1 MNKEILLIIDTVSN
15 EKNVDKEII
24 IDAMEHALASAV
36 KKKYK
41 LDNKTQDEIDV
52 EVTINQD
59 DGSYK
64 TLRRWEVVD
73 EMLVDDEYEM
83 KMLLDLAK
91 EKDPKIEV
99 GDFIT
104 EEIESVEFGRIVAQ
118 TAKQNIVSRLKAAE
132 RNRLADL
139 YSPKIGELLFG
150 IVRRVDKNNIFLD
163 LSSNESGSI
172 SDEAMILK
180 DNLIPREI
188 IKPGD
193 RIRGYLM
200 DVQSES
206 RGPQLYISRKCSEF
220 LIELFRLEVPE
231 VGQGI
236 IEILGA
242 SRDPGVRAKIA
253 VKSNDPKLDA
263 IGACVG
269 MRGSRVQSVSNEL
282 AGERIDIIPWDED
295 PAKFVINAMS
305 PAEVLSI
312 VVDET
317 NKTMDIAVAEE
328 QLSQAIGRGGQNVR
342 LASELTGW
350 NLNVMSKDEADDKNM
365 KEEEETAAKF
375 QKNLNVDNDV
385 AKILAEEGF
394 TSIDEIALC
403 EIDEL
408 EDINGFDKEL
418 VIELRKRAIDEYEK
432 QQKEIDDKNSLT
444 NLDDLTDD
452 QVTLLRNS
460 DILTID
466 DIADLSIDELLDI
479 IDISN
484 ETAGKVIMQAR
495 ESWFDEE
502 NDGQR

>member
-15 EKNVDKEII
+15 EKNVDREII

-52 EVTINQD
+52 DVKINQD
-59 DGSYK
+59 DGSYE
-64 TLRRWEVVD
+64 TLRKWQVV
-73 EMLVDDEYEM
+73 EEILIDDEYEM
-83 KMLLDLAK
+83 KILLDLAR
-91 EKDPKIEV
+91 EKNPDIKV
-99 GDFIT
+99 GEYIT
-104 EEIESVEFGRIVAQ
+104 QEIESVEFGRIVAQ

-132 RNRLADL
+132 RNRIVDL

-163 LSSNESGSI
+163 LNSNDGSSI
-172 SDEAMILK
+172 ADEAMILK
-180 DNLIPREI
+180 DNLIPREN

-200 DVQSES
+200 DVQAET

-242 SRDPGVRAKIA
+242 SRDPGLRAKIA

-317 NKTMDIAVAEE
+317 SKTMDIAVAEE

-350 NLNVMSKDEADDKNM
+350 NLNVMSKDEADDKNS
-365 KEEEETAAKF
+365 KEEEETAIMF
-375 QKNLNVDNDV
+375 QNELNVDNDV

-394 TSIDEIALC
+394 SNIDEIALC
-403 EIDEL
+403 EIQEL
-408 EDINGFDKEL
+408 QEISGFDTDL
-418 VIELRKRAIDEYEK
+418 VDELRKRAIDEYEK
-432 QQKEIDDKNSLT
+432 KQKAIDDKNSLT
-444 NLDDLTDD
+444 NLSELTND
-452 QVTLLRNS
+452 QITLLKNS
-460 DILTID
+460 DILTIN
-466 DIADLSIDELLDI
+466 DIADLSIDELLDV
-479 IDISN
+479 IDISI
-484 ETAGKVIMQAR
+484 EDAGKVIMKAR
-495 ESWFDEE
+495 ESWFQEE
-502 NDGQR
+502 K

>member
-15 EKNVDKEII
+15 EKNVDREII
-24 IDAMEHALASAV
+24 ISAMETALASAV

-52 EVTINQD
+52 VVTINQD
-59 DGSYK
+59 DGTY
-64 TLRRWEVVD
+64 TTIRQWEVVD
-73 EMLVDDEYEM
+73 EILIDDEYEK
-83 KMLLDLAK
+83 KMLIEFAK
-91 EKDPKIEV
+91 EKNPDINV
-99 GDFIT
+99 GEYIT

-118 TAKQNIVSRLKAAE
+118 TAKQNIVASLKAAE
-132 RNRLADL
+132 RNRIVDL
-139 YSPKIGELLFG
+139 YAPRVGELLFG
-150 IVRRVDKNNIFLD
+150 IVRRVDKNNVFLD
-163 LSSNESGSI
+163 LNSNEGGSL

-180 DNLIPREI
+180 ENLIPREN

-193 RIRGYLM
+193 RIRGFLM
-200 DVQSES
+200 DVQSEQ
-206 RGPQLYISRKCSEF
+206 RGPQLYISRKCPEF

-242 SRDPGVRAKIA
+242 SRDPGLRAKIA

-282 AGERIDIIPWDED
+282 AGERIDIIAWDED

-317 NKTMDIAVAEE
+317 SKTMDIAVAEE

-350 NLNVMSKDEADDKNM
+350 NLNVMSKDDADDKNN
-365 KEEEETAAKF
+365 KEEEETATKF
-375 QKNLNVDNDV
+375 QVELNVDNDV

-394 TSIDEIALC
+394 SSIDEIALC
-403 EIDEL
+403 EIEEL
-408 EDINGFDKEL
+408 QEINGFDADL
-418 VIELRKRAIDEYEK
+418 VNELRKRAIDAYDK
-432 QQKEIDDKNSLT
+432 KQKEIDDKQSLS
-444 NLDDLTDD
+444 NLEELNDDHI
-452 QVTLLRNS
+452 TLLKNN
-460 DILTID
+460 DILTVSD
-466 DIADLSIDELLDI
+466 VADLSIDELLDF

-484 ETAGKVIMQAR
+484 ESAGKIIMQAR
-495 ESWFDEE
+495 ESWSEE
-502 NDGQR
+502 E

>member
-15 EKNVDKEII
+15 EKNVDREII
-24 IDAMEHALASAV
+24 INAMETALASAV

-59 DGSYK
+59 DGTYTTIRK
-64 TLRRWEVVD
+64 WEVVD
-73 EMLVDDEYEM
+73 EILIDDEYEK
-83 KMLLDLAK
+83 KMLIEFAK
-91 EKDPKIEV
+91 EKNNDINV
-99 GDFIT
+99 GEYIT

-118 TAKQNIVSRLKAAE
+118 TAKQNIVASLKAAE
-132 RNRLADL
+132 RNRIVDL
-139 YSPKIGELLFG
+139 YAPRVGELLFG
-150 IVRRVDKNNIFLD
+150 IVRRVDKNNVFLD
-163 LSSNESGSI
+163 LNSNEGGSL

-180 DNLIPREI
+180 ENLIPREN

-193 RIRGYLM
+193 RIRGFLM
-200 DVQSES
+200 DVQSEQ
-206 RGPQLYISRKCSEF
+206 RGPQLYISRKCPEF

-242 SRDPGVRAKIA
+242 SRDPGLRAKIA

-282 AGERIDIIPWDED
+282 AGERIDIIAWDED

-317 NKTMDIAVAEE
+317 SKTMDIAVAEE

-350 NLNVMSKDEADDKNM
+350 NLNVMSKDDADDKNN
-365 KEEEETAAKF
+365 KEEEETATKF
-375 QKNLNVDNDV
+375 QVELNVDNDV

-394 TSIDEIALC
+394 SSIDEIALC
-403 EIDEL
+403 EIEEL
-408 EDINGFDKEL
+408 QEINGFDDDL
-418 VIELRKRAIDEYEK
+418 VNELRKRAIDAYDK
-432 QQKEIDDKNSLT
+432 KQKELDDKKSLS
-444 NLDDLTDD
+444 NLNELNDDHI
-452 QVTLLRNS
+452 TLLKNN
-460 DILTID
+460 DILTISD
-466 DIADLSIDELLDI
+466 VADLSIDELLDF

-484 ETAGKVIMQAR
+484 ESAGKVIMQAR
-495 ESWFDEE
+495 ESWSEE
-502 NDGQR
+502 E

>member
-15 EKNVDKEII
+15 EKNVDREII
-24 IDAMEHALASAV
+24 INAMETELASAV

-59 DGSYK
+59 DGTYTTIRK
-64 TLRRWEVVD
+64 WEVVD
-73 EMLVDDEYEM
+73 EIQIDDEYEK
-83 KMLLDLAK
+83 KMLIEFAK
-91 EKDPKIEV
+91 EKNNDINV
-99 GDFIT
+99 GEYIT
-104 EEIESVEFGRIVAQ
+104 EEIESVEFGSIVAQ
-118 TAKQNIVSRLKAAE
+118 TAKQNIVASLKAAE
-132 RNRLADL
+132 RNRIVDL
-139 YSPKIGELLFG
+139 YAPRVGELLFG
-150 IVRRVDKNNIFLD
+150 IVRRVDKNNVFLD
-163 LSSNESGSI
+163 LNSNEGGSL

-180 DNLIPREI
+180 ENLIPREN

-193 RIRGYLM
+193 RIRGFLM
-200 DVQSES
+200 DVQSEQ
-206 RGPQLYISRKCSEF
+206 RGPQLYISRKCPEF

-242 SRDPGVRAKIA
+242 SRDPGLRAKIA

-282 AGERIDIIPWDED
+282 AGERIDIIAWDED

-317 NKTMDIAVAEE
+317 SKTMDIAVAEE

-350 NLNVMSKDEADDKNM
+350 NLNVMSKDDADDKNN
-365 KEEEETAAKF
+365 KEEEEMATKF
-375 QKNLNVDNDV
+375 QVELNVDNDV

-394 TSIDEIALC
+394 SSIDEIALC
-403 EIDEL
+403 EIEEL
-408 EDINGFDKEL
+408 QEINGFDDDL
-418 VIELRKRAIDEYEK
+418 VNELRKRAIDAYDK
-432 QQKEIDDKNSLT
+432 KQKELDDKKSLS
-444 NLDDLTDD
+444 NLNELNDDHI
-452 QVTLLRNS
+452 TLLKNN
-460 DILTID
+460 DILTISD
-466 DIADLSIDELLDI
+466 VADLSIDELLDF

-484 ETAGKVIMQAR
+484 ESAGKVIMQAR
-495 ESWFDEE
+495 ESWSEE
-502 NDGQR
+502 E

>member
-15 EKNVDKEII
+15 EKNVDREII

-52 EVTINQD
+52 EVSINQD
-59 DGSYK
+59 DGSYTTIRK
-64 TLRRWEVVD
+64 WEVVN
-73 EMLVDDEYEM
+73 EMLVDDEYEK
-83 KMLLDLAK
+83 KMLIGFAK
-91 EKDPKIEV
+91 EKNPDINV
-99 GDFIT
+99 GEYIT

-118 TAKQNIVSRLKAAE
+118 TAKQNIVASLKAAE
-132 RNRLADL
+132 RNRIVDL
-139 YSPKIGELLFG
+139 YAPRIGELLFG
-150 IVRRVDKNNIFLD
+150 IVRRVDKNNVFLD
-163 LSSNESGSI
+163 LNSNEGSSL

-180 DNLIPREI
+180 ENLIPREN

-193 RIRGYLM
+193 RIRGYLK
-200 DVQSES
+200 DVQSEL

-242 SRDPGVRAKIA
+242 SRDPGLRAKIA

-317 NKTMDIAVAEE
+317 SKTMDIAVAEE

-350 NLNVMSKDEADDKNM
+350 NLNVMSKDDADDKNT
-365 KEEEETAAKF
+365 KEEEETATKF
-375 QKNLNVDNDV
+375 QNELNVDNDV

-394 TSIDEIALC
+394 TSIEEIALC
-403 EIDEL
+403 EIEEL
-408 EDINGFDKEL
+408 ENINGFDTDL
-418 VIELRKRAIDEYEK
+418 VNELRKRANDEYDK
-432 QQKEIDDKNSLT
+432 KQKEIEDKSSLK
-444 NLDDLTDD
+444 NLSDLTDD
-452 QVTLLRNS
+452 HITLLKNN
-460 DILTID
+460 DILTISD
-466 DIADLSIDELLDI
+466 VADLSIDELLDYVEL
-479 IDISN
+479 SN
-484 ETAGKVIMQAR
+484 ETAGKVIMKAR
-495 ESWFDEE
+495 ESWSEE
-502 NDGQR
+502 E

>member
-1 MNKEILLIIDTVSN
+1 MNKEILLIIDSVSN
-15 EKNVDKEII
+15 EKNVDREII

-52 EVTINQD
+52 QVVINQD
-59 DGSYK
+59 DGTYK
-64 TLRRWEVVD
+64 TYRRWEVVN
-73 EMLVDDEYEM
+73 EMKIDDEYQM
-83 KMLLDLAK
+83 KMLLEIAQ
-91 EKDPKIEV
+91 EKNSEIQS

-132 RNRLADL
+132 RNRIVDL
-139 YSPKIGELLFG
+139 YSPRIGELLFG
-150 IVRRVDKNNIFLD
+150 IVKRVDKNNVYLD
-163 LSSNESGSI
+163 LSSVENGGV

-206 RGPQLYISRKCSEF
+206 RGPQLYISRKCPEF
-220 LIELFRLEVPE
+220 LIELFSIEVPE

-312 VVDET
+312 VVDE
-317 NKTMDIAVAEE
+317 NSKSMDIAVSEE

-342 LASELTGW
+342 LASELSGW
-350 NLNVMSKDEADDKNM
+350 NLNVMSKSEADDKNA
-365 KEEEETAAKF
+365 KEEEETAIKF
-375 QKNLNVDNDV
+375 QNSLNVDNDV

-394 TSIDEIALC
+394 TSIEEIALC
-403 EIDEL
+403 ELEEL
-408 EDINGFDKEL
+408 EEIDGFDQEL
-418 VIELRKRAIDEYEK
+418 VQELRKRATEAYEQ
-432 QQKEIDDKNSLT
+432 QQKEINDKNSLE
-444 NLDDLTDD
+444 NLDNLTDD
-452 QVTLLRNS
+452 QLTLLRNN
-460 DILTID
+460 DIFTIND
-466 DIADLSIDELLDI
+466 VADLSVDELLDF

-495 ESWFDEE
+495 ESWFKEE
-502 NDGQR
+502 NE

>member
-15 EKNVDKEII
+15 EKNVDREII

-52 EVTINQD
+52 EVSINQD
-59 DGSYK
+59 DGSYTTIRK
-64 TLRRWEVVD
+64 WEVVN
-73 EMLVDDEYEM
+73 EMLVDDEYEK
-83 KMLLDLAK
+83 KMLIEFAK
-91 EKDPKIEV
+91 EKNSDINV
-99 GDFIT
+99 GEYIT

-118 TAKQNIVSRLKAAE
+118 TAKQNIVASLKAAE
-132 RNRLADL
+132 RNRIVDL
-139 YSPKIGELLFG
+139 YAPRIGELLFG
-150 IVRRVDKNNIFLD
+150 IVRRVDKNNVFLD
-163 LSSNESGSI
+163 LNSNEGSSL

-180 DNLIPREI
+180 ENLIPREN

-193 RIRGYLM
+193 RIRGYLK
-200 DVQSES
+200 DVQSEL

-242 SRDPGVRAKIA
+242 SRDPGLRAKIA

-317 NKTMDIAVAEE
+317 SKTMDIAVAEE

-350 NLNVMSKDEADDKNM
+350 NLNVMSKDDADDKNT
-365 KEEEETAAKF
+365 KEEEETATKF
-375 QKNLNVDNDV
+375 QNELNVDNDV

-394 TSIDEIALC
+394 TSIEEIALC
-403 EIDEL
+403 EIEEL
-408 EDINGFDKEL
+408 ENINGFDIDL
-418 VIELRKRAIDEYEK
+418 VNELRKRANDEYDK
-432 QQKEIDDKNSLT
+432 KQKEIDDKSSLK
-444 NLDDLTDD
+444 NLSDLTDD
-452 QVTLLRNS
+452 HITLLKNN
-460 DILTID
+460 DILTISD
-466 DIADLSIDELLDI
+466 VADLSIDELLDYI
-479 IDISN
+479 ELSN
-484 ETAGKVIMQAR
+484 ETAGKVIMKAR
-495 ESWFDEE
+495 ESWSEE
-502 NDGQR
+502 E

>member
-15 EKNVDKEII
+15 EKNVDREII
-24 IDAMEHALASAV
+24 IDAKEHALASAV

-52 EVTINQD
+52 EVSINQD
-59 DGSYK
+59 DGSYTTIRK
-64 TLRRWEVVD
+64 WEVVN
-73 EMLVDDEYEM
+73 EMLVDDEYEK
-83 KMLLDLAK
+83 KMLIEFAK
-91 EKDPKIEV
+91 EKNSDINV
-99 GDFIT
+99 GEYIT

-118 TAKQNIVSRLKAAE
+118 TAKQNIVASLKAAE
-132 RNRLADL
+132 RNRIVDL
-139 YSPKIGELLFG
+139 YAPRIGELLFG
-150 IVRRVDKNNIFLD
+150 IVRRVDKNNVFLD
-163 LSSNESGSI
+163 LNSNEGSSL

-180 DNLIPREI
+180 ENLIPREN

-193 RIRGYLM
+193 RIRGYLK
-200 DVQSES
+200 DVQSEL

-220 LIELFRLEVPE
+220 LIELCRLEVPE

-242 SRDPGVRAKIA
+242 SRDPGLRAKIA

-295 PAKFVINAMS
+295 PAKFVVNAMS

-317 NKTMDIAVAEE
+317 SKTMDIAVAEE

-350 NLNVMSKDEADDKNM
+350 NLNVMSKDDADDKNT
-365 KEEEETAAKF
+365 KEEEETATKF
-375 QKNLNVDNDV
+375 QNELNVDNDV

-394 TSIDEIALC
+394 TSIEEIALC
-403 EIDEL
+403 EIEEL
-408 EDINGFDKEL
+408 ENINGFDTDL
-418 VIELRKRAIDEYEK
+418 VNELRKRANDEYDK
-432 QQKEIDDKNSLT
+432 KQKEIEDKSSLK
-444 NLDDLTDD
+444 NLSDLTDD
-452 QVTLLRNS
+452 HITLLKNN
-460 DILTID
+460 DILTISD
-466 DIADLSIDELLDI
+466 VADLSIDELLDYVEL
-479 IDISN
+479 SN
-484 ETAGKVIMQAR
+484 ETAGKVIMKAR
-495 ESWFDEE
+495 ESWSEE
-502 NDGQR
+502 E

>member
-15 EKNVDKEII
+15 EKNVDREII
-24 IDAMEHALASAV
+24 IEAMEYALASAV

-52 EVTINQD
+52 EVSINQD
-59 DGSYK
+59 DGSYTTIRK
-64 TLRRWEVVD
+64 WEVVN
-73 EMLVDDEYEM
+73 EMLVDDEYEK
-83 KMLLDLAK
+83 KMLIEFAK
-91 EKDPKIEV
+91 EKNSDINV
-99 GDFIT
+99 GEYIT

-118 TAKQNIVSRLKAAE
+118 TAKQNIVASLKAAE
-132 RNRLADL
+132 RNRIVDL
-139 YSPKIGELLFG
+139 YAPRIGELLFG
-150 IVRRVDKNNIFLD
+150 IVRRVDKNNVFLD
-163 LSSNESGSI
+163 LNSNEGSSL

-180 DNLIPREI
+180 ENLIPREN

-193 RIRGYLM
+193 RIRGYLK
-200 DVQSES
+200 DVQSEL

-242 SRDPGVRAKIA
+242 SRDPGLRAKIA

-317 NKTMDIAVAEE
+317 SKTMDIAVAEE

-350 NLNVMSKDEADDKNM
+350 NLNVMSKDDADDKNT
-365 KEEEETAAKF
+365 KEEEETATKF
-375 QKNLNVDNDV
+375 QNELNVDNDV

-394 TSIDEIALC
+394 TSIEEIALC
-403 EIDEL
+403 EIEEL
-408 EDINGFDKEL
+408 ENINGFDIDL
-418 VIELRKRAIDEYEK
+418 VNELRKRANDEYDK
-432 QQKEIDDKNSLT
+432 KQKEIEDKSSLK
-444 NLDDLTDD
+444 NLSDLTDD
-452 QVTLLRNS
+452 HITLLKNN
-460 DILTID
+460 DILTISD
-466 DIADLSIDELLDI
+466 VADLSIDELLDYI
-479 IDISN
+479 ELSN
-484 ETAGKVIMQAR
+484 ETAGKVIMKAR
-495 ESWFDEE
+495 ESWSEE
-502 NDGQR
+502 E

>member
-15 EKNVDKEII
+15 EKNVDREII
-24 IDAMEHALASAV
+24 INAMEHALASAV

-52 EVTINQD
+52 EVSINQD
-59 DGSYK
+59 DGSYTTIRK
-64 TLRRWEVVD
+64 WEVVD
-73 EMLVDDEYEM
+73 EMLVDDEYEK
-83 KMLLDLAK
+83 KMLIEFAK
-91 EKDPKIEV
+91 EKNSDINV
-99 GDFIT
+99 GEYIT

-118 TAKQNIVSRLKAAE
+118 TAKQNIVASLKAAE
-132 RNRLADL
+132 RNRIVDL
-139 YSPKIGELLFG
+139 YAPRIGELLFG
-150 IVRRVDKNNIFLD
+150 IVRRVDKNNVFLD
-163 LSSNESGSI
+163 LNSNEGSSL

-180 DNLIPREI
+180 ENLIPREN

-193 RIRGYLM
+193 RIRGYLK
-200 DVQSES
+200 DVQSEL

-242 SRDPGVRAKIA
+242 SRDPGLRAKIA

-317 NKTMDIAVAEE
+317 SKTMDIAVAEE

-350 NLNVMSKDEADDKNM
+350 NLNVMSKDDADDKNT
-365 KEEEETAAKF
+365 KEEEETATKF
-375 QKNLNVDNDV
+375 QNELNVDNDV

-394 TSIDEIALC
+394 TSIEEIALC
-403 EIDEL
+403 EIEEL
-408 EDINGFDKEL
+408 ENINGFDTDL
-418 VIELRKRAIDEYEK
+418 VNELRKRANDEYDK
-432 QQKEIDDKNSLT
+432 KQKEIEDKSSLK
-444 NLDDLTDD
+444 NLSDLTDD
-452 QVTLLRNS
+452 HITLLKNN
-460 DILTID
+460 DILTISD
-466 DIADLSIDELLDI
+466 VADLSIDELLDYVEL
-479 IDISN
+479 SN
-484 ETAGKVIMQAR
+484 ETAGKVIMKAR
-495 ESWFDEE
+495 ESWSEE
-502 NDGQR
+502 E

>member
-15 EKNVDKEII
+15 EKNVDREII
-24 IDAMEHALASAV
+24 IDAMENALASAV

-41 LDNKTQDEIDV
+41 LDKKTQDEIDV
-52 EVTINQD
+52 DVSINQD
-59 DGSYK
+59 DGSYTTIRK
-64 TLRRWEVVD
+64 WEVVD
-73 EMLVDDEYEM
+73 EMLVDDEYEK
-83 KMLLDLAK
+83 KMLIEFAK
-91 EKDPKIEV
+91 EKNPDINV
-99 GDFIT
+99 GEYVT
-104 EEIESVEFGRIVAQ
+104 EEIDSVEFGRIVAQ
-118 TAKQNIVSRLKAAE
+118 TAKQNIVASLKAAE
-132 RNRLADL
+132 RNRIVDL
-139 YSPKIGELLFG
+139 YAPRISELLFG
-150 IVRRVDKNNIFLD
+150 IVRRVDKNNVFLD
-163 LSSNESGSI
+163 LNSNEGGSL

-180 DNLIPREI
+180 ENLIPREN

-200 DVQSES
+200 DVQSEL
-206 RGPQLYISRKCSEF
+206 RGPQLYISRKCPEF

-242 SRDPGVRAKIA
+242 ARDPGLRAKIA

-317 NKTMDIAVAEE
+317 SKTMDIAVAEE

-350 NLNVMSKDEADDKNM
+350 NLNVMSKDDADDKNS
-365 KEEEETAAKF
+365 KEEEETASKF
-375 QKNLNVDNDV
+375 QNELNVDNDV

-394 TSIDEIALC
+394 STIDEIALC
-403 EIDEL
+403 EIEEL
-408 EDINGFDKEL
+408 ENISGFDGDL
-418 VIELRKRAIDEYEK
+418 VNELRKRAIDEYEK
-432 QQKEIDDKNSLT
+432 KQKEIDDKFSLK
-444 NLDDLTDD
+444 NLSELTDD
-452 QVTLLRNS
+452 HITILKNN
-460 DILTID
+460 DILTISD
-466 DIADLSIDELLDI
+466 VADLSIDELLDYI
-479 IDISN
+479 EISN
-484 ETAGKVIMQAR
+484 ETAGKVIMKAR
-495 ESWFDEE
+495 ESWSEE
-502 NDGQR
+502 E

>member
-15 EKNVDKEII
+15 EKNVDREII
-24 IDAMEHALASAV
+24 ISAMETALASAV

-41 LDNKTQDEIDV
+41 LDKKTQDEIDV

-59 DGSYK
+59 DGTYTTIRK
-64 TLRRWEVVD
+64 WEVVD
-73 EMLVDDEYEM
+73 EILIDDEYEK
-83 KMLLDLAK
+83 KMLIEFAK
-91 EKDPKIEV
+91 EKNPDINV
-99 GDFIT
+99 GEYIT

-118 TAKQNIVSRLKAAE
+118 TAKQNIVASLKAAE
-132 RNRLADL
+132 RNRIVDL
-139 YSPKIGELLFG
+139 YAPRVGELLFG
-150 IVRRVDKNNIFLD
+150 IVRRVDKNNVFLD
-163 LSSNESGSI
+163 LNSNEGGSL

-180 DNLIPREI
+180 ENLIPREN

-193 RIRGYLM
+193 RIRGFLM
-200 DVQSES
+200 DVQSEQ
-206 RGPQLYISRKCSEF
+206 RGPQLYISRKCPEF

-242 SRDPGVRAKIA
+242 SRDPGLRAKIA

-282 AGERIDIIPWDED
+282 AGERIDIIAWDED

-317 NKTMDIAVAEE
+317 SKTMDIAVAEE

-350 NLNVMSKDEADDKNM
+350 NLNVMSKDDANDKNN
-365 KEEEETAAKF
+365 KEEEETATKF
-375 QKNLNVDNDV
+375 QVELNVDNDV

-394 TSIDEIALC
+394 SSIDEIALC
-403 EIDEL
+403 EIEEL
-408 EDINGFDKEL
+408 QEINGFDDDL
-418 VIELRKRAIDEYEK
+418 VNELRKRAIDAYDK
-432 QQKEIDDKNSLT
+432 KQKELDDKKSLS
-444 NLDDLTDD
+444 NLDELNDD
-452 QVTLLRNS
+452 HITLLKNN
-460 DILTID
+460 DILTISD
-466 DIADLSIDELLDI
+466 VADLSIDELLDF

-484 ETAGKVIMQAR
+484 ESAGKVIMQAR
-495 ESWFDEE
+495 ESWSEE
-502 NDGQR
+502 E

>member
-1 MNKEILLIIDTVSN
+1 MTKEILLIIDTVSN
-15 EKNVDKEII
+15 EKNVDREII
-24 IDAMEHALASAV
+24 INAMEHALASAV

-41 LDNKTQDEIDV
+41 LDKKTQDEIDV
-52 EVTINQD
+52 EVSINQD

-64 TLRRWEVVD
+64 TVRKWEVVD
-73 EMLVDDEYEM
+73 EMLVDDEYEK
-83 KMLLDLAK
+83 KMLIEFAK
-91 EKDPKIEV
+91 EKNSDINV
-99 GDFIT
+99 GEYIT

-118 TAKQNIVSRLKAAE
+118 TAKQNIVASLKAAE
-132 RNRLADL
+132 RNRIVDL
-139 YSPKIGELLFG
+139 YAPRIGELLFG
-150 IVRRVDKNNIFLD
+150 IVKRVDKNNVFLD
-163 LSSNESGSI
+163 LNSNEGSSL

-180 DNLIPREI
+180 ENLIPREN

-193 RIRGYLM
+193 RIRGYLK
-200 DVQSES
+200 DVQSEL

-220 LIELFRLEVPE
+220 LIELFRLELPE

-242 SRDPGVRAKIA
+242 SRDPGLRAKIA

-317 NKTMDIAVAEE
+317 SKTMDIAVAEE

-350 NLNVMSKDEADDKNM
+350 NLNVMSKDDADDKNT
-365 KEEEETAAKF
+365 KEEEETATKF
-375 QKNLNVDNDV
+375 QNELNVDNDV

-394 TSIDEIALC
+394 TSIEEIALC
-403 EIDEL
+403 EIEEL
-408 EDINGFDKEL
+408 ENINGFDTDL
-418 VIELRKRAIDEYEK
+418 VNELRKRATDEYDK
-432 QQKEIDDKNSLT
+432 KQKEIEDKSSLK
-444 NLDDLTDD
+444 NLSDLTDD
-452 QVTLLRNS
+452 HITLLTNN
-460 DILTID
+460 DIVTIGD
-466 DIADLSIDELLDI
+466 VADLSIEELLDYI
-479 IDISN
+479 EISN
-484 ETAGKVIMQAR
+484 ETAGKVIMKAR
-495 ESWFDEE
+495 ESWSEE
-502 NDGQR
+502 E

>member
-15 EKNVDKEII
+15 EKNVDREII
-24 IDAMEHALASAV
+24 ISAMETALASAV

-59 DGSYK
+59 DGTY
-64 TLRRWEVVD
+64 TTIRQWEVVD
-73 EMLVDDEYEM
+73 EILIDDEYEK
-83 KMLLDLAK
+83 KMLIEFAK
-91 EKDPKIEV
+91 EKNPDINV
-99 GDFIT
+99 GEYIT

-118 TAKQNIVSRLKAAE
+118 TAKQNIVASLKAAE
-132 RNRLADL
+132 RNRIVDL
-139 YSPKIGELLFG
+139 YAPRVGELLFG
-150 IVRRVDKNNIFLD
+150 IVRRVDKNNVFLD
-163 LSSNESGSI
+163 LNSNEGGSL

-180 DNLIPREI
+180 ENLIPREN

-193 RIRGYLM
+193 RIRGFLM
-200 DVQSES
+200 DVQSEQ
-206 RGPQLYISRKCSEF
+206 RGPQLYISRKCPEF

-242 SRDPGVRAKIA
+242 SRDPGLRAKIA

-282 AGERIDIIPWDED
+282 AGERIDIIAWDED

-317 NKTMDIAVAEE
+317 SKTMDIAVAEE

-350 NLNVMSKDEADDKNM
+350 NLNVMSKDDADDKNN
-365 KEEEETAAKF
+365 KEEEETATKF
-375 QKNLNVDNDV
+375 QVELNVDNDV

-394 TSIDEIALC
+394 SSIDEIALC
-403 EIDEL
+403 EIEEL
-408 EDINGFDKEL
+408 QEINGFDADL
-418 VIELRKRAIDEYEK
+418 VNELRKRAIDAYDK
-432 QQKEIDDKNSLT
+432 KQKEIDDKQSLS
-444 NLDDLTDD
+444 NLEELNDDHI
-452 QVTLLRNS
+452 TLLKNN
-460 DILTID
+460 DILTVSD
-466 DIADLSIDELLDI
+466 VADLSIDELLDF

-484 ETAGKVIMQAR
+484 ESAGKIIMQAR
-495 ESWFDEE
+495 ESWSEE
-502 NDGQR
+502 E

>member
-15 EKNVDKEII
+15 EKNVDREII
-24 IDAMEHALASAV
+24 IEAMEYALASAV

-52 EVTINQD
+52 EVSINQD
-59 DGSYK
+59 DGSYTTIRK
-64 TLRRWEVVD
+64 WEVVN
-73 EMLVDDEYEM
+73 EMLVDDEYEK
-83 KMLLDLAK
+83 KMLIGFAK
-91 EKDPKIEV
+91 EKNPDINV
-99 GDFIT
+99 GEYIT

-118 TAKQNIVSRLKAAE
+118 TAKQNIVASLKAAE
-132 RNRLADL
+132 RNRIVDL
-139 YSPKIGELLFG
+139 YAPRIGELLFG
-150 IVRRVDKNNIFLD
+150 IVRRVDKNNVFLD
-163 LSSNESGSI
+163 LNSNEGSSL

-180 DNLIPREI
+180 ENLIPREN

-193 RIRGYLM
+193 RIRGYLK
-200 DVQSES
+200 DVQSEL

-242 SRDPGVRAKIA
+242 SRDPGLRAKIA

-317 NKTMDIAVAEE
+317 SKTMDIAVAEE

-350 NLNVMSKDEADDKNM
+350 NLNVMSKDDADDKNT
-365 KEEEETAAKF
+365 KEEEETATKF
-375 QKNLNVDNDV
+375 QNELNVDNDV

-394 TSIDEIALC
+394 TSIEEIALC
-403 EIDEL
+403 EIEEL
-408 EDINGFDKEL
+408 ENINGFDTDL
-418 VIELRKRAIDEYEK
+418 VNELRKRANDEYDK
-432 QQKEIDDKNSLT
+432 KQKEIEDKSSLK
-444 NLDDLTDD
+444 NLSDLTDD
-452 QVTLLRNS
+452 HITLLKNN
-460 DILTID
+460 DILTISD
-466 DIADLSIDELLDI
+466 VADLSIDELLDYVEL
-479 IDISN
+479 SN
-484 ETAGKVIMQAR
+484 ETAGKVIMKAR
-495 ESWFDEE
+495 ESWSEE
-502 NDGQR
+502 E

>member
-1 MNKEILLIIDTVSN
+1 MNKEILLIIDKVSN
-15 EKNVDKEII
+15 EKNVDREII
-24 IDAMEHALASAV
+24 INAMETALASAV

-59 DGSYK
+59 DGTYTTIRK
-64 TLRRWEVVD
+64 WEVVD
-73 EMLVDDEYEM
+73 EIQIDDEYEK
-83 KMLLDLAK
+83 KMLIEFAK
-91 EKDPKIEV
+91 EKNNDINV
-99 GDFIT
+99 GEYIT

-118 TAKQNIVSRLKAAE
+118 TAKQNIVASLKAAE
-132 RNRLADL
+132 RNRIVDL
-139 YSPKIGELLFG
+139 YAPRVGELLFG
-150 IVRRVDKNNIFLD
+150 IVRRVDKNNVFLD
-163 LSSNESGSI
+163 LNSNEGGSL

-180 DNLIPREI
+180 ENLIPREN

-193 RIRGYLM
+193 RIRGFLM
-200 DVQSES
+200 DVQSEQ
-206 RGPQLYISRKCSEF
+206 RGPQLYISRKCPEF

-242 SRDPGVRAKIA
+242 SRDPGLRAKIA

-282 AGERIDIIPWDED
+282 AGERIDIIAWDED

-317 NKTMDIAVAEE
+317 SKTMDIAVAEE

-350 NLNVMSKDEADDKNM
+350 NLNVMSKDDADDKNN
-365 KEEEETAAKF
+365 KEEEETATKF
-375 QKNLNVDNDV
+375 QVELNVDNDV

-394 TSIDEIALC
+394 SSINEIALC
-403 EIDEL
+403 EIEEL
-408 EDINGFDKEL
+408 QEINGFDDDL
-418 VIELRKRAIDEYEK
+418 VNELRKRAIDAYDK
-432 QQKEIDDKNSLT
+432 KQKELDDKKSLS
-444 NLDDLTDD
+444 NLNELNDDHI
-452 QVTLLRNS
+452 TLLKNN
-460 DILTID
+460 DILTISD
-466 DIADLSIDELLDI
+466 VADLSIDELLDF

-484 ETAGKVIMQAR
+484 ESAGKVIMQAR
-495 ESWFDEE
+495 ESWSEE
-502 NDGQR
+502 E

>member
-15 EKNVDKEII
+15 EKNVDREII
-24 IDAMEHALASAV
+24 INAMETALASAV

-59 DGSYK
+59 DGTYTTIRK
-64 TLRRWEVVD
+64 WEVVD
-73 EMLVDDEYEM
+73 EILIDDEYEK
-83 KMLLDLAK
+83 KMLIEFAK
-91 EKDPKIEV
+91 EKNNDINV
-99 GDFIT
+99 GEYIT

-118 TAKQNIVSRLKAAE
+118 TAKQNIVASLKAAE
-132 RNRLADL
+132 RNRIVDL
-139 YSPKIGELLFG
+139 YAPRVGELLFG

-163 LSSNESGSI
+163 LNSNEGGSL

-180 DNLIPREI
+180 ENLIPREN

-193 RIRGYLM
+193 RIRGFLM
-200 DVQSES
+200 DVQSEQ
-206 RGPQLYISRKCSEF
+206 RGPQLYISRKCPEF

-242 SRDPGVRAKIA
+242 SRDPGLRAKIA

-305 PAEVLSI
+305 PADVLSI

-317 NKTMDIAVAEE
+317 SKTMDIAVAEE

-350 NLNVMSKDEADDKNM
+350 NLNVMSKDDADDKNT
-365 KEEEETAAKF
+365 KEEEVTAIKF
-375 QKNLNVDNDV
+375 QNELNVDNDV

-394 TSIDEIALC
+394 SSIDEIALC
-403 EIDEL
+403 EIQEL
-408 EDINGFDKEL
+408 EEINGFDSDL
-418 VIELRKRAIDEYEK
+418 VQELRKRAIDEYEK
-432 QQKEIDDKNSLT
+432 KQKEIDDNNSLA
-444 NLDDLTDD
+444 NLNELTDD
-452 QVTLLRNS
+452 HITLLKNN
-460 DILTID
+460 DILTIS
-466 DIADLSIDELLDI
+466 DIADLSIDELLDYI
-479 IDISN
+479 EISN
-484 ETAGKVIMQAR
+484 ESAGKVIMQAR
-495 ESWFDEE
+495 ESWSEE
-502 NDGQR
+502 E

>member
-15 EKNVDKEII
+15 EKNVDREII
-24 IDAMEHALASAV
+24 INAMETALASAV
-36 KKKYK
+36 KKKFK

-59 DGSYK
+59 DGTYTTIRK
-64 TLRRWEVVD
+64 WEVVD
-73 EMLVDDEYEM
+73 EMLIDDEYEK
-83 KMLLDLAK
+83 KMLIEFAK
-91 EKDPKIEV
+91 EKNPDIKV
-99 GDFIT
+99 GEFIS

-118 TAKQNIVSRLKAAE
+118 TAKQNIVASLKAAE
-132 RNRLADL
+132 RNRIVDL
-139 YSPKIGELLFG
+139 YAPRVGELLFG
-150 IVRRVDKNNIFLD
+150 IVRRVDKNNVFLD
-163 LSSNESGSI
+163 LNSNEGGSL

-180 DNLIPREI
+180 ENLIPREN

-193 RIRGYLM
+193 RIRGFLM
-200 DVQSES
+200 DVQSEL
-206 RGPQLYISRKCSEF
+206 RGPQLYISRKCPEF

-242 SRDPGVRAKIA
+242 SRDPGLRAKIA

-317 NKTMDIAVAEE
+317 SKTMDIAVAEE

-350 NLNVMSKDEADDKNM
+350 NLNVMSKDDADDKNN
-365 KEEEETAAKF
+365 KEEEETATKF
-375 QKNLNVDNDV
+375 QVELNVDNDV

-394 TSIDEIALC
+394 SSIDEIALC
-403 EIDEL
+403 EIEEL
-408 EDINGFDKEL
+408 QEINGFDDDL
-418 VIELRKRAIDEYEK
+418 VNELRKRAIDAYDK
-432 QQKEIDDKNSLT
+432 KQKELDDKKSLS
-444 NLDDLTDD
+444 NLNELNDDHI
-452 QVTLLRNS
+452 TLLKNN
-460 DILTID
+460 DILTISD
-466 DIADLSIDELLDI
+466 VADLSIDELLDF

-484 ETAGKVIMQAR
+484 ESAGKVIMQAR
-495 ESWFDEE
+495 ESWSEE
-502 NDGQR
+502 E

>member
-15 EKNVDKEII
+15 EKNVDREII
-24 IDAMEHALASAV
+24 INAMEHALASAV

-41 LDNKTQDEIDV
+41 LDKKTQDEIDV

-59 DGSYK
+59 DGTYTTIRK
-64 TLRRWEVVD
+64 WEVVD
-73 EMLVDDEYEM
+73 EMLVDDEYEK
-83 KMLLDLAK
+83 KMLIGFAQ
-91 EKDPKIEV
+91 EKNSDINV
-99 GDFIT
+99 GEYIT

-118 TAKQNIVSRLKAAE
+118 TAKQNIVASLKAAE
-132 RNRLADL
+132 RNRIVDL
-139 YSPKIGELLFG
+139 YAPRIGELLFG
-150 IVRRVDKNNIFLD
+150 IVRRVDKNNVFLD
-163 LSSNESGSI
+163 LNSSEGTSL

-180 DNLIPREI
+180 ENLIPREN

-193 RIRGYLM
+193 RIRGYLK
-200 DVQSES
+200 DVQSEL

-242 SRDPGVRAKIA
+242 SRDPGLRAKIA

-317 NKTMDIAVAEE
+317 SKTMDIAVAEE

-350 NLNVMSKDEADDKNM
+350 NLNVMSKDDADDKNA
-365 KEEEETAAKF
+365 KEEEETAEKF
-375 QKNLNVDNDV
+375 QNELNVDNDV

-394 TSIDEIALC
+394 SSIEEIALC
-403 EIDEL
+403 EIEEL
-408 EDINGFDKEL
+408 EEINSFDADL
-418 VIELRKRAIDEYEK
+418 INELRKRATDEYEK
-432 QQKEIDDKNSLT
+432 KQKEIEDKSSLK
-444 NLDDLTDD
+444 NLSDLTDD
-452 QVTLLRNS
+452 HITLLKNN
-460 DILTID
+460 DILTISD
-466 DIADLSIDELLDI
+466 VADLSIDELLDYI
-479 IDISN
+479 EIPN
-484 ETAGKVIMQAR
+484 ETAGKVIMKAR
-495 ESWFDEE
+495 QSWTEE
-502 NDGQR
+502 E

>member
-15 EKNVDKEII
+15 EKNVDREII
-24 IDAMEHALASAV
+24 ISAMETALASAV

-41 LDNKTQDEIDV
+41 LDKKTQDEIDV

-59 DGSYK
+59 DGTYTTIRK
-64 TLRRWEVVD
+64 WEVVD
-73 EMLVDDEYEM
+73 EILIDDEYEK
-83 KMLLDLAK
+83 KMLIEFAK
-91 EKDPKIEV
+91 EKNPDINV
-99 GDFIT
+99 GEYIT

-118 TAKQNIVSRLKAAE
+118 TAKQNIVASLKAAE
-132 RNRLADL
+132 RNRIVDL
-139 YSPKIGELLFG
+139 YAPRVGELLFG
-150 IVRRVDKNNIFLD
+150 IVRRVDKNNVFLD
-163 LSSNESGSI
+163 LNSNEGGSL

-180 DNLIPREI
+180 ENLIPREN

-193 RIRGYLM
+193 RIRGFLM
-200 DVQSES
+200 DVQSEQ
-206 RGPQLYISRKCSEF
+206 RGPQLYISRKCPEF

-242 SRDPGVRAKIA
+242 SRDPGLRAKIA

-282 AGERIDIIPWDED
+282 AGERIDIIAWDED

-317 NKTMDIAVAEE
+317 SKTMDIAVAEE

-350 NLNVMSKDEADDKNM
+350 NLNVMSKDDADDKNN
-365 KEEEETAAKF
+365 KEEEETATKF
-375 QKNLNVDNDV
+375 QVELNVDNDV

-394 TSIDEIALC
+394 SSIDEIALC
-403 EIDEL
+403 EIEEL
-408 EDINGFDKEL
+408 QEINGFDDDL
-418 VIELRKRAIDEYEK
+418 VNELRKRAIDAYDK
-432 QQKEIDDKNSLT
+432 KQKELDDKKSLS
-444 NLDDLTDD
+444 NLDELNDD
-452 QVTLLRNS
+452 HITLLKNN
-460 DILTID
+460 DILTISD
-466 DIADLSIDELLDI
+466 VADLSIDELLDF

-484 ETAGKVIMQAR
+484 ESAGKVIMQAR
-495 ESWFDEE
+495 ESWSEE
-502 NDGQR
+502 E

>member
-15 EKNVDKEII
+15 EKNVDREII

-52 EVTINQD
+52 EVSINQD
-59 DGSYK
+59 DGSYTTIRK
-64 TLRRWEVVD
+64 WEVVN
-73 EMLVDDEYEM
+73 EMLVDDEYEK
-83 KMLLDLAK
+83 KMLIEFAK
-91 EKDPKIEV
+91 EKNSDINV
-99 GDFIT
+99 GEYIT

-118 TAKQNIVSRLKAAE
+118 TAKQNIVASLKAAE
-132 RNRLADL
+132 RNRIVDL
-139 YSPKIGELLFG
+139 YAPRIGELLFG
-150 IVRRVDKNNIFLD
+150 IVRRVDKNNVFLD
-163 LSSNESGSI
+163 LNSNEGSSL

-180 DNLIPREI
+180 ENLIPREN

-193 RIRGYLM
+193 RIRGYLK
-200 DVQSES
+200 DVQSEL

-242 SRDPGVRAKIA
+242 SRDPGLRAKIA

-317 NKTMDIAVAEE
+317 SKTMDIAVAEE

-350 NLNVMSKDEADDKNM
+350 NLNVMSKDDADDKNT
-365 KEEEETAAKF
+365 KEEEETATKF
-375 QKNLNVDNDV
+375 QNELNVDNDV

-394 TSIDEIALC
+394 TSIEEIALC
-403 EIDEL
+403 EIEEL
-408 EDINGFDKEL
+408 ENINGFDTDL
-418 VIELRKRAIDEYEK
+418 VNELRKRANDEYNK
-432 QQKEIDDKNSLT
+432 KQKEIEDKSSLK
-444 NLDDLTDD
+444 NLSDLTDD
-452 QVTLLRNS
+452 HITLLKNN
-460 DILTID
+460 DILTISD
-466 DIADLSIDELLDI
+466 VADLSIDELLDYVEM
-479 IDISN
+479 SN
-484 ETAGKVIMQAR
+484 ETAGKVIMKAR
-495 ESWFDEE
+495 ESWSDEE
-502 NDGQR
+502 

>member
-15 EKNVDKEII
+15 EKNVDREII
-24 IDAMEHALASAV
+24 ISAMETALASAV

-59 DGSYK
+59 DGTYTTIRK
-64 TLRRWEVVD
+64 WEIVD
-73 EMLVDDEYEM
+73 EILIDDEYEK
-83 KMLLDLAK
+83 KMLIEFAK
-91 EKDPKIEV
+91 EKNPDINV
-99 GDFIT
+99 GEYIT

-118 TAKQNIVSRLKAAE
+118 TAKQNIVASLKAAE
-132 RNRLADL
+132 RNRIVDL
-139 YSPKIGELLFG
+139 YAPRVGELLFG
-150 IVRRVDKNNIFLD
+150 IVRRVDKNNVFLD
-163 LSSNESGSI
+163 LNSNEGGSL

-180 DNLIPREI
+180 DNLIPREN

-193 RIRGYLM
+193 RIRGFLM
-200 DVQSES
+200 DVKSEQ
-206 RGPQLYISRKCSEF
+206 RGPQLYISRKCPEF

-242 SRDPGVRAKIA
+242 SRDPGLRAKIA

-282 AGERIDIIPWDED
+282 AGERIDIIAWDED

-317 NKTMDIAVAEE
+317 SKTMDIAVAEE

-350 NLNVMSKDEADDKNM
+350 NLNVMSKDDADDKNN
-365 KEEEETAAKF
+365 KEEEETATKF
-375 QKNLNVDNDV
+375 QVELNVDNDV

-394 TSIDEIALC
+394 SSIDEIALC
-403 EIDEL
+403 EIEEL
-408 EDINGFDKEL
+408 QEINGFDDDL
-418 VIELRKRAIDEYEK
+418 VSELRKRAIDAYDK
-432 QQKEIDDKNSLT
+432 RQKELDDKKSLS
-444 NLDDLTDD
+444 NLDELNDD
-452 QVTLLRNS
+452 HITLLKNN
-460 DILTID
+460 DILTISD
-466 DIADLSIDELLDI
+466 VADLSIDELLDF

-484 ETAGKVIMQAR
+484 ESAGKVIMQAR
-495 ESWFDEE
+495 ESWSEE
-502 NDGQR
+502 E

>member
-15 EKNVDKEII
+15 EKNVDREII
-24 IDAMEHALASAV
+24 INAMETALASAV

-59 DGSYK
+59 DGTYTTIRK
-64 TLRRWEVVD
+64 WEVVD
-73 EMLVDDEYEM
+73 EILIDDEYEK
-83 KMLLDLAK
+83 KMLIEFAK
-91 EKDPKIEV
+91 EKNPDTNV
-99 GDFIT
+99 GEYIT
-104 EEIESVEFGRIVAQ
+104 EEIESIEFGRIVAQ
-118 TAKQNIVSRLKAAE
+118 TAKQNIVASLKAAE
-132 RNRLADL
+132 RNRIVDL
-139 YSPKIGELLFG
+139 YAPRVGELLFG
-150 IVRRVDKNNIFLD
+150 IVRRVDKNNVFLD
-163 LSSNESGSI
+163 LNSNEGGSL

-180 DNLIPREI
+180 ENLIPREN

-193 RIRGYLM
+193 RIRGFLM
-200 DVQSES
+200 DVQSEQ
-206 RGPQLYISRKCSEF
+206 RGPQLYISRKCPEF

-242 SRDPGVRAKIA
+242 SRDPGLRAKIA

-282 AGERIDIIPWDED
+282 AGERIDIIAWDDD

-317 NKTMDIAVAEE
+317 SKTMDIAVAEE

-350 NLNVMSKDEADDKNM
+350 NLNVMSKDDADDKNN
-365 KEEEETAAKF
+365 KEEEETATKF
-375 QKNLNVDNDV
+375 QIELNVDNDV

-394 TSIDEIALC
+394 SSIDEIALC
-403 EIDEL
+403 EIEEL
-408 EDINGFDKEL
+408 QEINGFDADL
-418 VIELRKRAIDEYEK
+418 VNELRKRAIDAYDK
-432 QQKEIDDKNSLT
+432 KQKEIDDKKSLS
-444 NLDDLTDD
+444 NLEELNDDHI
-452 QVTLLRNS
+452 TLLKNN
-460 DILTID
+460 DILTISD
-466 DIADLSIDELLDI
+466 VADLSIDELLDF

-484 ETAGKVIMQAR
+484 ESAGKIIMQAR
-495 ESWFDEE
+495 ESWSEE
-502 NDGQR
+502 E

>member
-15 EKNVDKEII
+15 EKNVDREII
-24 IDAMEHALASAV
+24 INAMETALASAV

-59 DGSYK
+59 DGTYTTIRK
-64 TLRRWEVVD
+64 WEVVD
-73 EMLVDDEYEM
+73 EILIDDEYEK
-83 KMLLDLAK
+83 KMLIEFAK
-91 EKDPKIEV
+91 EKNNDINV
-99 GDFIT
+99 GEYIT
-104 EEIESVEFGRIVAQ
+104 EEIESIEFGRIVAQ
-118 TAKQNIVSRLKAAE
+118 TAKQNIVASLKAAE
-132 RNRLADL
+132 RNRIVDL
-139 YSPKIGELLFG
+139 YAPRVGELLFG
-150 IVRRVDKNNIFLD
+150 IVRRVDKNNVFLD
-163 LSSNESGSI
+163 LNSNEGGSL

-180 DNLIPREI
+180 ENLIPREN

-193 RIRGYLM
+193 RIRGFLM
-200 DVQSES
+200 DVQSEQ
-206 RGPQLYISRKCSEF
+206 RGPQLYISRKCPEF

-242 SRDPGVRAKIA
+242 SRDPGLRAKIA

-282 AGERIDIIPWDED
+282 AGERIDIIAWDED

-317 NKTMDIAVAEE
+317 SKTMDIAVAEE

-350 NLNVMSKDEADDKNM
+350 NLNVMSKDDADDKNN
-365 KEEEETAAKF
+365 KEEEETATKF
-375 QKNLNVDNDV
+375 QVELNVDNDV

-394 TSIDEIALC
+394 SSIDEIALC
-403 EIDEL
+403 EIEEL
-408 EDINGFDKEL
+408 QEINGFDDDL
-418 VIELRKRAIDEYEK
+418 VNELRKRAIDAYDK
-432 QQKEIDDKNSLT
+432 KQKELDDKKSLS
-444 NLDDLTDD
+444 NLNELNDDHI
-452 QVTLLRNS
+452 TLLKNN
-460 DILTID
+460 DILTISD
-466 DIADLSIDELLDI
+466 VADLSIDELLDF

-484 ETAGKVIMQAR
+484 ESAGKVIMQAR
-495 ESWFDEE
+495 ESWSEE
-502 NDGQR
+502 E

>member
-15 EKNVDKEII
+15 EKNVDREII
-24 IDAMEHALASAV
+24 INAMETALASAV

-59 DGSYK
+59 DGTYTTIRK
-64 TLRRWEVVD
+64 WEVVD
-73 EMLVDDEYEM
+73 EILIDDEYEK
-83 KMLLDLAK
+83 KMLIEFAK
-91 EKDPKIEV
+91 EKNNDINV
-99 GDFIT
+99 GEYIT

-118 TAKQNIVSRLKAAE
+118 TAKQNIVASLKAAE
-132 RNRLADL
+132 RNRIVDL
-139 YSPKIGELLFG
+139 YAPRVGELLFG
-150 IVRRVDKNNIFLD
+150 IVRRVDKNNVFLD
-163 LSSNESGSI
+163 LNSNEGGSL

-180 DNLIPREI
+180 ENLIPREN

-193 RIRGYLM
+193 RIRGFLM
-200 DVQSES
+200 DVQSEQ
-206 RGPQLYISRKCSEF
+206 RGPQLYISRKCPEF

-242 SRDPGVRAKIA
+242 SRDPGLRAKIA

-282 AGERIDIIPWDED
+282 AGERIDIIAWDED

-317 NKTMDIAVAEE
+317 SKTMDIAVAEE

-350 NLNVMSKDEADDKNM
+350 NLNVMSKDDADDKNN
-365 KEEEETAAKF
+365 KEEEETATKF
-375 QKNLNVDNDV
+375 QVELNVDNDV

-394 TSIDEIALC
+394 SSINEIALC
-403 EIDEL
+403 EIEEL
-408 EDINGFDKEL
+408 QEINGFDDDL
-418 VIELRKRAIDEYEK
+418 VNELRKRAIDAYDK
-432 QQKEIDDKNSLT
+432 KQKELDDKKSLS
-444 NLDDLTDD
+444 NLNELNDDHI
-452 QVTLLRNS
+452 TLLKNN
-460 DILTID
+460 DILTISYV
-466 DIADLSIDELLDI
+466 ADLSIDELLDF

-484 ETAGKVIMQAR
+484 ESAGKVIMQAR
-495 ESWFDEE
+495 E
-502 NDGQR
+502 G

>member
-15 EKNVDKEII
+15 EKNVDREII
-24 IDAMEHALASAV
+24 ISAMETALASAV

-59 DGSYK
+59 DGTYSTIRK
-64 TLRRWEVVD
+64 WEVVD
-73 EMLVDDEYEM
+73 EILIDDEYEK
-83 KMLLDLAK
+83 KMLIEFAK
-91 EKDPKIEV
+91 ERNPEINV
-99 GDFIT
+99 GEYIT

-118 TAKQNIVSRLKAAE
+118 TAKQNIVSSLKAAE
-132 RNRLADL
+132 RNRIVDL
-139 YSPKIGELLFG
+139 YAPRVGELLFG
-150 IVRRVDKNNIFLD
+150 IVRRVDKNNVFLD
-163 LSSNESGSI
+163 LNSNEGGSL

-180 DNLIPREI
+180 ENLIPREN

-193 RIRGYLM
+193 RIRGFLM
-200 DVQSES
+200 DVQSEQ
-206 RGPQLYISRKCSEF
+206 RGPQLYISRKCPEF

-242 SRDPGVRAKIA
+242 SRDPGLRAKIA

-317 NKTMDIAVAEE
+317 SKTMDIAVAEE

-350 NLNVMSKDEADDKNM
+350 NLNVMSKDDADDKNS
-365 KEEEETAAKF
+365 KEEEETATKF
-375 QKNLNVDNDV
+375 QVELNVDNDV

-394 TSIDEIALC
+394 SSIDEIALC
-403 EIDEL
+403 EIEEL
-408 EDINGFDKEL
+408 EEINGFDSDL
-418 VIELRKRAIDEYEK
+418 VNELRKRAIDEYNK
-432 QQKEIDDKNSLT
+432 KQKELDDKNSLT
-444 NLDDLTDD
+444 NLDELNDD
-452 QVTLLRNS
+452 HITLLKNN
-460 DILTID
+460 DILTIND
-466 DIADLSIDELLDI
+466 VADLSIDELLDF
-479 IDISN
+479 IDISKDS
-484 ETAGKVIMQAR
+484 AGKVIMKAR
-495 ESWFDEE
+495 ESWAEE
-502 NDGQR
+502 E

>member
-15 EKNVDKEII
+15 EKNVDREII
-24 IDAMEHALASAV
+24 ISAMETALASAV

-41 LDNKTQDEIDV
+41 LDKKTQDEIDV

-59 DGSYK
+59 DGTYTTIRK
-64 TLRRWEVVD
+64 WEVVD
-73 EMLVDDEYEM
+73 EILIDDEYEK
-83 KMLLDLAK
+83 KMLIEFAK
-91 EKDPKIEV
+91 EKNNDINV
-99 GDFIT
+99 GEYIT
-104 EEIESVEFGRIVAQ
+104 EEIESIEFGRIVAQ
-118 TAKQNIVSRLKAAE
+118 TAKQNIVASLKAAE
-132 RNRLADL
+132 RNRIVDL
-139 YSPKIGELLFG
+139 YAPRVGELLFG
-150 IVRRVDKNNIFLD
+150 IVRRVDKNNVFLD
-163 LSSNESGSI
+163 LNSNEGGSL

-180 DNLIPREI
+180 ENLIPREN

-193 RIRGYLM
+193 RIRGFLM
-200 DVQSES
+200 DVQSEQ
-206 RGPQLYISRKCSEF
+206 RGPQLYISRKCPEF

-242 SRDPGVRAKIA
+242 SRDPGLRAKIA

-282 AGERIDIIPWDED
+282 AGERIDIIAWDED

-317 NKTMDIAVAEE
+317 SKTMDIAVAEE

-350 NLNVMSKDEADDKNM
+350 NLNVMSKDDADDKNN
-365 KEEEETAAKF
+365 KEEEETATKF
-375 QKNLNVDNDV
+375 QVELNVDNDV

-394 TSIDEIALC
+394 SSIDEIALC
-403 EIDEL
+403 EIEEL
-408 EDINGFDKEL
+408 QEINGFDDDL
-418 VIELRKRAIDEYEK
+418 VNELRKRAIDAYDK
-432 QQKEIDDKNSLT
+432 KQKELDDKKSLS
-444 NLDDLTDD
+444 NLNELNDDHI
-452 QVTLLRNS
+452 TLLKNN
-460 DILTID
+460 DILTISD
-466 DIADLSIDELLDI
+466 VADLSIDELLDF

-484 ETAGKVIMQAR
+484 ESAGKVIMQAR
-495 ESWFDEE
+495 ESWSEE
-502 NDGQR
+502 E

>member
-15 EKNVDKEII
+15 EKNVDREII
-24 IDAMEHALASAV
+24 INAMETALESAV

-59 DGSYK
+59 DGTYATIRK
-64 TLRRWEVVD
+64 WEVVD
-73 EMLVDDEYEM
+73 EILIDDEYEK
-83 KMLLDLAK
+83 KMLIEFAK
-91 EKDPKIEV
+91 EKNPDINV
-99 GDFIT
+99 GEYIT
-104 EEIESVEFGRIVAQ
+104 EEIESVEFGRIIAQ
-118 TAKQNIVSRLKAAE
+118 TAKQNIVASLKAAE
-132 RNRLADL
+132 RNRIVDL
-139 YSPKIGELLFG
+139 YAPRVGELLFG
-150 IVRRVDKNNIFLD
+150 IVRRVDKNNVFLD
-163 LSSNESGSI
+163 LNSNEGGSL

-180 DNLIPREI
+180 ENLIPREN

-193 RIRGYLM
+193 RIRGFLM
-200 DVQSES
+200 DVQSEQ
-206 RGPQLYISRKCSEF
+206 RGPQLYISRKCPEF

-242 SRDPGVRAKIA
+242 SRDPGMRAKIA

-282 AGERIDIIPWDED
+282 AGERIDIIAWDED

-317 NKTMDIAVAEE
+317 SKTMDIAVAEE

-350 NLNVMSKDEADDKNM
+350 NLNVMSKDDADDKNS
-365 KEEEETAAKF
+365 KEEEEMATKF
-375 QKNLNVDNDV
+375 QVELNVDNDV

-394 TSIDEIALC
+394 SSIDEIALC
-403 EIDEL
+403 EIEEL
-408 EDINGFDKEL
+408 QEINGFDTDL
-418 VIELRKRAIDEYEK
+418 VNELRKRAIDAYEK
-432 QQKEIDDKNSLT
+432 KQKELDDKKSLA
-444 NLDDLTDD
+444 NLDELNDD
-452 QVTLLRNS
+452 HITLLKNN
-460 DILTID
+460 DILTISD
-466 DIADLSIDELLDI
+466 VADLSIDELLDF

-484 ETAGKVIMQAR
+484 ESAGKVIMQAR
-495 ESWFDEE
+495 ESWSEE
-502 NDGQR
+502 E

>member
-15 EKNVDKEII
+15 EKNVDREII
-24 IDAMEHALASAV
+24 INAMETALASAV

-59 DGSYK
+59 DGTYTTIRK
-64 TLRRWEVVD
+64 WEVVD
-73 EMLVDDEYEM
+73 EILIDDEYEK
-83 KMLLDLAK
+83 KMLIEFAK
-91 EKDPKIEV
+91 EKNNDINV
-99 GDFIT
+99 GEYIT

-118 TAKQNIVSRLKAAE
+118 TAKQNIVASLKAAE
-132 RNRLADL
+132 RNRIVDL
-139 YSPKIGELLFG
+139 YAPRVGELLFG
-150 IVRRVDKNNIFLD
+150 IVRRVDKNNVFLD
-163 LSSNESGSI
+163 LNSNEGGSL

-180 DNLIPREI
+180 ENLIPREN

-193 RIRGYLM
+193 RIRGFLM
-200 DVQSES
+200 DVQSEQ
-206 RGPQLYISRKCSEF
+206 RGPQLYISRKCPEF

-242 SRDPGVRAKIA
+242 SRDPGLRAKIA

-282 AGERIDIIPWDED
+282 AGERIDIIAWDED

-317 NKTMDIAVAEE
+317 SKTMDIAVAEE

-350 NLNVMSKDEADDKNM
+350 NLNVMSKDDADDKNN
-365 KEEEETAAKF
+365 KEEEETATKF
-375 QKNLNVDNDV
+375 QVELNVDNDV

-394 TSIDEIALC
+394 SSINEIALC
-403 EIDEL
+403 EIEEL
-408 EDINGFDKEL
+408 QEINGFDDDL
-418 VIELRKRAIDEYEK
+418 VNELRKRAIDAYDK
-432 QQKEIDDKNSLT
+432 KQKELDDKKSLS
-444 NLDDLTDD
+444 NLNELNDDHI
-452 QVTLLRNS
+452 TLLKNN
-460 DILTID
+460 DILTISD
-466 DIADLSIDELLDI
+466 VADLSIDELLDF

-484 ETAGKVIMQAR
+484 ESAGKVIMQAR
-495 ESWFDEE
+495 ESWSEE
-502 NDGQR
+502 E

>member
-15 EKNVDKEII
+15 EKNVDREII
-24 IDAMEHALASAV
+24 IEAMEHALASAV

-52 EVTINQD
+52 EVSINQD
-59 DGSYK
+59 DGSYTTIRK
-64 TLRRWEVVD
+64 WEVVN
-73 EMLVDDEYEM
+73 EMLVDDEYEK
-83 KMLLDLAK
+83 KMLIGFAK
-91 EKDPKIEV
+91 EKNPDINV
-99 GDFIT
+99 GEYIT

-118 TAKQNIVSRLKAAE
+118 TAKQNIVASLKAAE
-132 RNRLADL
+132 RNRIVDL
-139 YSPKIGELLFG
+139 YAPRIGELLFG
-150 IVRRVDKNNIFLD
+150 IVRRVDKNNVFLD
-163 LSSNESGSI
+163 LNSNEGSSL

-180 DNLIPREI
+180 ENLIPREN

-193 RIRGYLM
+193 RIRGYLK
-200 DVQSES
+200 DVQSEL

-242 SRDPGVRAKIA
+242 SRDPGLRAKIA

-295 PAKFVINAMS
+295 PAKFVVNAMS

-317 NKTMDIAVAEE
+317 SKTMDIAVAEE

-350 NLNVMSKDEADDKNM
+350 NLNVMSKDDADDKNT
-365 KEEEETAAKF
+365 KEEEETATKF
-375 QKNLNVDNDV
+375 QNELNVDNDV

-394 TSIDEIALC
+394 TSIEEIALC
-403 EIDEL
+403 EIEEL
-408 EDINGFDKEL
+408 ENINGFDTDL
-418 VIELRKRAIDEYEK
+418 VNELRKRANDEYDK
-432 QQKEIDDKNSLT
+432 KQKEIEDKSSLK
-444 NLDDLTDD
+444 NLSDLTDD
-452 QVTLLRNS
+452 HITLLKNN
-460 DILTID
+460 DILTISD
-466 DIADLSIDELLDI
+466 VADLSIDELLDYVEL
-479 IDISN
+479 SN
-484 ETAGKVIMQAR
+484 ETAGKVIMKAR
-495 ESWFDEE
+495 ESWSEE
-502 NDGQR
+502 E

>member
-15 EKNVDKEII
+15 EKNVDREII
-24 IDAMEHALASAV
+24 IEAMEYALASAV

-52 EVTINQD
+52 EVSINQD
-59 DGSYK
+59 DGSYTTIRK
-64 TLRRWEVVD
+64 WEVVN
-73 EMLVDDEYEM
+73 EMLVDDEYEK
-83 KMLLDLAK
+83 KMLIGFAK
-91 EKDPKIEV
+91 EKNPDINV
-99 GDFIT
+99 GEYIT

-118 TAKQNIVSRLKAAE
+118 TAKQNIVASLKAAE
-132 RNRLADL
+132 RNRIVDL
-139 YSPKIGELLFG
+139 YAPRIGELLFG
-150 IVRRVDKNNIFLD
+150 IVRRVDKNNVFLD
-163 LSSNESGSI
+163 LNSNEGSSL

-180 DNLIPREI
+180 ENLIPREN

-193 RIRGYLM
+193 RIRGYLK
-200 DVQSES
+200 DVQSEL

-242 SRDPGVRAKIA
+242 SRDPGLRAKIA

-295 PAKFVINAMS
+295 PAKFVVNAMS

-317 NKTMDIAVAEE
+317 SKTMDIAVAEE

-350 NLNVMSKDEADDKNM
+350 NLNVMSKDDADDKNT
-365 KEEEETAAKF
+365 KEEEETATKF
-375 QKNLNVDNDV
+375 QNELNVDNDV

-394 TSIDEIALC
+394 TSIEEIALC
-403 EIDEL
+403 EIEEL
-408 EDINGFDKEL
+408 ENINGFDTDL
-418 VIELRKRAIDEYEK
+418 VNELRKRANDEYDK
-432 QQKEIDDKNSLT
+432 KQKEIEDKSSLK
-444 NLDDLTDD
+444 NLSDLTDD
-452 QVTLLRNS
+452 HITLLKNN
-460 DILTID
+460 DILTISD
-466 DIADLSIDELLDI
+466 VADLSIDELLDYVEL
-479 IDISN
+479 SN
-484 ETAGKVIMQAR
+484 ETAGKVIMKAR
-495 ESWFDEE
+495 ESWSEE
-502 NDGQR
+502 E

>member
-1 MNKEILLIIDTVSN
+1 MNKEMLLIIDTVSN
-15 EKNVDKEII
+15 EKNVDREII
-24 IDAMEHALASAV
+24 ISAMETALASAV

-52 EVTINQD
+52 VVTINQD
-59 DGSYK
+59 DGTY
-64 TLRRWEVVD
+64 TTIRQWEVVD
-73 EMLVDDEYEM
+73 EILIDDEYEK
-83 KMLLDLAK
+83 KMLIEFAK
-91 EKDPKIEV
+91 EKNPDINV
-99 GDFIT
+99 GEYIT

-118 TAKQNIVSRLKAAE
+118 TAKQNIVASLKAAE
-132 RNRLADL
+132 RNRIVDL
-139 YSPKIGELLFG
+139 YAPRVGELLFG
-150 IVRRVDKNNIFLD
+150 IVRRVDKNNVFLD
-163 LSSNESGSI
+163 LNSNEGGSL

-180 DNLIPREI
+180 ENLIPREN

-193 RIRGYLM
+193 RIRGFLM
-200 DVQSES
+200 DVQSEQ
-206 RGPQLYISRKCSEF
+206 RGPQLYISRKCPEF

-242 SRDPGVRAKIA
+242 SRDPGLRAKIA

-282 AGERIDIIPWDED
+282 AGERIDIIAWDED

-317 NKTMDIAVAEE
+317 SKTMDIAVAEE

-350 NLNVMSKDEADDKNM
+350 NLNVMSKDDADDKNN
-365 KEEEETAAKF
+365 KEEEETATKF
-375 QKNLNVDNDV
+375 QVELNVDNDV

-403 EIDEL
+403 EIEEL
-408 EDINGFDKEL
+408 QEINGFDADL
-418 VIELRKRAIDEYEK
+418 VNELRKRAIDAYDK
-432 QQKEIDDKNSLT
+432 KQKEIDDKQSLS
-444 NLDDLTDD
+444 NLEELNDDHI
-452 QVTLLRNS
+452 TLLKNN
-460 DILTID
+460 DILTVSD
-466 DIADLSIDELLDI
+466 VADLSIDELLDF

-484 ETAGKVIMQAR
+484 ESAGKIIMQAR
-495 ESWFDEE
+495 ESWSEE
-502 NDGQR
+502 E